1 MLDISGFLRITVDP
15 VRLAILG
22 AAAVGEVDP
31 EVIAAATGVTERR
44 VRREIGSLT
53 QSGLLSG
60 GRLDTTLLQRL
71 AGQLP
76 RVPEADPAVI
86 AGPWTLEEARVL
98 QTFFSGDRLTEIPAA
113 QGKRRVVLER
123 LAMEFEP
130 GLRYREQEVNFTL
143 QLFHPDYAAL
153 RRYLVDDG
161 IMTRADGV
169 YWRTGG
175 RYRDEGSPAQE
186 SDTA

>member
-1 MLDISGFLRITVDP
+1 MLDISAFLRIVVDP
-15 VRLAILG
+15 VRLAVLG
-22 AAAVGEVDP
+22 AAAVAPVDP
-31 EVIAAATGVTERR
+31 EAIAASTGVTLRR
-44 VRREIGSLT
+44 VQREIGGLT
-53 QSGLLSG
+53 QAGLLVG
-60 GRLDTTLLQRL
+60 GRLDTTLLHQL
-71 AGQLP
+71 AAQLP

-86 AGPWTLEEARVL
+86 EGPWTADEARIL
-98 QTFFSGDRLTEIPAA
+98 QTFFSGDRLTEIPAT

-153 RRYLVDDG
+153 RRYLVDEG

-175 RYRDEGSPAQE
+175 RYRD
-186 SDTA
+186 DV

>member
-1 MLDISGFLRITVDP
+1 MLDISAFLRIAVDP

-22 AAAVGEVDP
+22 AAAVGEIDP
-31 EVIAAATGVTERR
+31 AAIAAATGVTLRR
-44 VRREIGSLT
+44 VQREVGNLI
-53 QSGLLSG
+53 QSGLLVA
-60 GRLDTTLLQRL
+60 GRLDVALLQHV
-71 AGQLP
+71 ASQLP
-76 RVPEADPAVI
+76 RVPEAAPEVI
-86 AGPWTLEEARVL
+86 EGPWTPEEARTL

-130 GLRYREQEVNFTL
+130 GIRYPEREVNFTL
-143 QLFHPDYAAL
+143 ALFHADFAAL
-153 RRYLVDDG
+153 RRYLVDEG

-175 RYRDEGSPAQE
+175 RYRHEP
-186 SDTA
+186 

>member
-1 MLDISGFLRITVDP
+1 MLDIPAFVRITVDP

-22 AAAVGEVDP
+22 AAALGEVDA
-31 EVIAAATGVTERR
+31 ERIASGTGATVRR
-44 VRREIGSLT
+44 VQREIGALT
-53 QSGLLSG
+53 QAGLLAS
-60 GRLDTTLLQRL
+60 GRLDAGVLQRL
-71 AGQLP
+71 AASMP
-76 RVPEADPAVI
+76 RAPEADPGVVE
-86 AGPWTLEEARVL
+86 GPWTADEARIL
-98 QTFFSGDRLTEIPAA
+98 QTFFSGDRLTEIPATQA
-113 QGKRRVVLER
+113 KRRVVLER

-153 RRYLVDDG
+153 RRHMVDEG

-175 RYRDEGSPAQE
+175 RYRDDA
-186 SDTA
+186 

>member
-1 MLDISGFLRITVDP
+1 MLDISAFLRIMVDP
-15 VRLAILG
+15 VRLAVLG
-22 AAAVGEVDP
+22 AAAVGPVDP
-31 EVIAAATGVTERR
+31 ASIAVATGVTVRR
-44 VRREIGSLT
+44 VQREIGGLT
-53 QSGLLSG
+53 QAGLLVD
-60 GRLDTTLLQRL
+60 GRLDTALLQRL
-71 AGQLP
+71 AAQMP

-86 AGPWTLEEARVL
+86 EGPWTAAESRVL

-130 GLRYREQEVNFTL
+130 GVRYREQEVNFAL

-153 RRYLVDDG
+153 RRYLVDEG

-175 RYRDEGSPAQE
+175 RYRDEP
-186 SDTA
+186 

>member
-1 MLDISGFLRITVDP
+1 MLDISAFLRIVVDP
-15 VRLAILG
+15 VRLAVLG
-22 AAAVGEVDP
+22 AAAVGPVDAAA
-31 EVIAAATGVTERR
+31 IASATGVTERR
-44 VRREIGSLT
+44 VQREIG
-53 QSGLLSG
+53 GLLQAG
-60 GRLDTTLLQRL
+60 LIVDGRLDNATLQRL
-71 AGQLP
+71 ASQLP

-86 AGPWTLEEARVL
+86 EGPWTPDEARVL
-98 QTFFSGDRLTEIPAA
+98 QTFFSGDRLTEIPAT

-153 RRYLVDDG
+153 RRYLVDEG

-175 RYRDEGSPAQE
+175 RYRTDA
-186 SDTA
+186 

>member
-1 MLDISGFLRITVDP
+1 MVLGGAPVLDIPAFLRITVDP

-22 AAAVGEVDP
+22 TAAVGEIDAGA
-31 EVIAAATGVTERR
+31 IAVATGVTARR
-44 VRREIGSLT
+44 VHREIGNLT
-53 QSGLLSG
+53 QAGLLVS
-60 GRLDTTLLQRL
+60 GRLDTDLLQQI
-71 AGQLP
+71 ASQLP
-76 RVPEADPAVI
+76 RAPEAAPTVVD
-86 AGPWTLEEARVL
+86 GPWTPDEARIL

-130 GLRYREQEVNFTL
+130 GLRYAEREVNFTL
-143 QLFHPDYAAL
+143 AMFHADFAAL
-153 RRYLVDDG
+153 RRYLVDEG

-175 RYRDEGSPAQE
+175 RYRDQP
-186 SDTA
+186 

>member
-1 MLDISGFLRITVDP
+1 LLDISAFLRIVVDP
-15 VRLAILG
+15 VRLAVLG
-22 AAAVGEVDP
+22 AAAVGPVDSAS
-31 EVIAAATGVTERR
+31 IAAATGVTPRR
-44 VRREIGSLT
+44 VQREIGGLT
-53 QSGLLSG
+53 QAGLLVD
-60 GRLDTTLLQRL
+60 GRLDTALLQRL
-71 AGQLP
+71 AAQMP

-86 AGPWTLEEARVL
+86 EGPWTADESRVL

-130 GLRYREQEVNFTL
+130 GVRYREQEVNFTL

-153 RRYLVDDG
+153 RRYLVDEG
-161 IMTRADGV
+161 IMTRAEGV

-175 RYRDEGSPAQE
+175 RYRDE
-186 SDTA
+186 T